1 MNRIINRLDQIDYK
15 KLIWLFAI
23 TETIHNLEEA
33 IWLPE
38 WSQTV
43 SIGIWQSP
51 VGTFE
56 FRFAVALLTVLFY
69 VLIYFFS
76 KYESRYLNALMGGV
90 LLMVI
95 FNVFIPHL
103 IATIIT
109 FDLVPGVISGLLLNV
124 PVCLYLL
131 WRGLNEGIYETR
143 TLLLSGLAL
152 TVIALPLLQVLFIMG
167 RLIIS

>member
-1 MNRIINRLDQIDYK
+1 MYKTINSLNQINYK
-15 KLIWLFAI
+15 KLIWLLAI
-23 TETIHNLEEA
+23 AETIHNLEEA

-43 SIGIWQSP
+43 SMGIWQSP

-56 FRFAVALLTVLFY
+56 FRFAVVLLTVLLY
-69 VLIYFFS
+69 VLIYVFARHENKF
-76 KYESRYLNALMGGV
+76 LDALMGGV

-95 FNVFIPHL
+95 FNVFMPHL
-103 IATIIT
+103 IASIFTS
-109 FDLVPGVISGLLLNV
+109 DLVPGVVSGMLLNV

-131 WRGLNEGIYETR
+131 WRGLNEGIYKTR
-143 TLLLSGLAL
+143 TVLLCGLAL
-152 TVIALPLLQVLFIMG
+152 AAIALPLLQVLFILG